1 MTHTEGPRRGP
12 TNHSRGSKGQSPE
25 RPTDARRLL
34 IYRPLVG
41 RTKRIYSS
49 SPTSR
54 QGWSSPIYTPLC
66 PPVVRSFAPS
76 TGGYDSSDRKRS
88 LCNRY
93 MSARSTTDAQIVRP
107 YRSRIKGYSVVVLT
121 GTDARP
127 CVPTTGYTSCRTTT
141 DAQIVRPYRT
151 TSCRTT
157 TDAIRLDTSRASLLG
172 DVGGRSNA
180 LTGTDA
186 RPCVPTTGYTS
197 GCLQHRVLVV
207 VECLGDVEGRVL

>member
-1 MTHTEGPRRGP
+1 MKLSTSCGRTAGRVTLCRGGPACPPILVGTWSAVYPVGEHAGPTLHELHQHDNTTHQTHTEGPRRGP

-54 QGWSSPIYTPLC
+54 QGRSFPLDTHLC

-88 LCNRY
+88 LPSSPAFALLHDN
-93 MSARSTTDAQIVRP
+93 
-107 YRSRIKGYSVVVLT
+107 
-121 GTDARP
+121 GTN
-127 CVPTTGYTSCRTTT
+127 S
-141 DAQIVRPYRT
+141 
-151 TSCRTT
+151 
-157 TDAIRLDTSRASLLG
+157 
-172 DVGGRSNA
+172 DV
-180 LTGTDA
+180 
-186 RPCVPTTGYTS
+186 
-197 GCLQHRVLVV
+197 
-207 VECLGDVEGRVL
+207 

>member
-25 RPTDARRLL
+25 RPTDARRHL
-34 IYRPLVG
+34 IYRPFVG
-41 RTKRIYSS
+41 RTRRIYSS

-107 YRSRIKGYSVVVLT
+107 YRSRIKAKRCRV
-121 GTDARP
+121 GTHDLCVRCVKARR
-127 CVPTTGYTSCRTTT
+127 VAMCR
-141 DAQIVRPYRT
+141 
-151 TSCRTT
+151 
-157 TDAIRLDTSRASLLG
+157 
-172 DVGGRSNA
+172 GG
-180 LTGTDA
+180 
-186 RPCVPTTGYTS
+186 PH
-197 GCLQHRVLVV
+197 QHDNFTHQTL
-207 VECLGDVEGRVL
+207 